1 MKKLIQFELRKIFSK
16 RLTQVTLIA
25 LLLLSFLLGFSAYQN
40 MYAFDG
46 KTARVQGGQPLKL
59 ISLSQKNM
67 REY

>member
-40 MYAFDG
+40 
-46 KTARVQGGQPLKL
+46 KTGRKQQRNNRHFRAHF
-59 ISLSQKNM
+59 
-67 REY
+67 

>member
-46 KTARVQGGQPLKL
+46 KNR
-59 ISLSQKNM
+59 
-67 REY
+67 

>member
-1 MKKLIQFELRKIFSK
+1 MKKLIQFEL
-16 RLTQVTLIA
+16 TE
-25 LLLLSFLLGFSAYQN
+25 
-40 MYAFDG
+40 